1 MAPEGF
7 HSVCGTESDQKVPPV
22 QFSAAQGDQMAK
34 VMLEK
39 GDVFGKQFVVFL
51 SYQAYPAYVVTY
63 TYTDDFAASLTP
75 TEKVI
80 GSVNTYSQRSCIYVF
95 MFTSIFDLCPRPQMP
110 LKWEHKAK
118 TETKWT
124 EYSPK
129 HSIQLSQ
136 ANIWLCLQMSI
147 FFLS

>member
-80 GSVNTYSQRSCIYVF
+80 G
-95 MFTSIFDLCPRPQMP
+95 
-110 LKWEHKAK
+110 
-118 TETKWT
+118 
-124 EYSPK
+124 
-129 HSIQLSQ
+129 
-136 ANIWLCLQMSI
+136 
-147 FFLS
+147 

>member
-75 TEKVI
+75 TEKVM
-80 GSVNTYSQRSCIYVF
+80 G
-95 MFTSIFDLCPRPQMP
+95 
-110 LKWEHKAK
+110 
-118 TETKWT
+118 
-124 EYSPK
+124 
-129 HSIQLSQ
+129 
-136 ANIWLCLQMSI
+136 
-147 FFLS
+147 